1 MNCKAS
7 ARYSA
12 GVGKGAFTAAKTSVV
27 VATGAVGSDGLA
39 VTELLGGVVMEG
51 SATVL
56 VLKAVLLLMGA
67 RRDFW
72 IVRRTI
78 GADFPGGVRFVTRF
92 VVAEAASTGV
102 SGSATT
108 NSTVM
113 HATAIA
119 ITR

>member
-1 MNCKAS
+1 M
-7 ARYSA
+7 
-12 GVGKGAFTAAKTSVV
+12 
-27 VATGAVGSDGLA
+27 A
-39 VTELLGGVVMEG
+39 VTELLGRVVTVG
-51 SATVL
+51 TATVL
-56 VLKAVLLLMGA
+56 AVLPVLMLVVGA